1 MFRDRSSLEH
11 IVVVEGDRPSGLVT
25 RQDLSAKLAG
35 RYAYAGREWV
45 VGPTCT
51 HLPQIAR
58 YGSFSRRI
66 SAMHPGMP
74 QVRLPGGRQL
84 VRAVGTLLGWGLVS
98 MGPMHEFS
106 QG

>member
-1 MFRDRSSLEH
+1 MRRSALQACVLSPP
-11 IVVVEGDRPSGLVT
+11 VGDRRRP
-25 RQDLSAKLAG
+25 D
-35 RYAYAGREWV
+35 
-45 VGPTCT
+45 
-51 HLPQIAR
+51 LPQIAR

-84 VRAVGTLLGWGLVS
+84 VRAVGTLLGWGFVS